1 MKQAAETKR
10 SKKPE
15 RAADPLRVAV
25 VGIGNELNGDDAA
38 GILVAQKLWAGQK
51 VPANCLSIVA
61 GSIPENASGPL
72 RRFGPDLVIFVDAAD
87 SGLPAGTIS
96 WLNEDEIGGFSAS
109 SHTLPL
115 TVLGGFLRNEL
126 DCELV
131 YLGIQPQ
138 RIEYLEAVSKPVN
151 QAINLAV
158 QELQIQ
164 LTECENYG

>member
-1 MKQAAETKR
+1 M
-10 SKKPE
+10 
-15 RAADPLRVAV
+15 

-38 GILVAQKLWAGQK
+38 GILVAQKLWAGHQ
-51 VPANCLSIVA
+51 VPANYLSLVA

-96 WLNEDEIGGFSAS
+96 WLNEDSIGGFSAS

-115 TVLGGFLRNEL
+115 TVLGGFLRNDL
-126 DCELV
+126 ACEIV

-138 RIEYLEAVSKPVN
+138 SIGYLEDVSTPVSRS
-151 QAINLAV
+151 IDLAV
-158 QELQIQ
+158 QELQTK
-164 LTECENYG
+164 LTE